1 MYRRLLNLV
10 TRNSISNNR
19 FNLLNKKNYSDTTSS
34 NMSINTN
41 NTKIVRNFELENQNY
56 KIDMLEEKHNKA
68 LQKIGELERN
78 EQFNNYVTFILS
90 FFLVL
95 F

>member
-90 FFLVL
+90 FCLVL